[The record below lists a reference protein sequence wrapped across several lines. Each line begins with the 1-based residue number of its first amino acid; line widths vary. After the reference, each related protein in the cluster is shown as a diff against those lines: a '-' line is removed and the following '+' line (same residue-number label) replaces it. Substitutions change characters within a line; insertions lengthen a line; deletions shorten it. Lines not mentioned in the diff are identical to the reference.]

1 MADPRIIQKLT
12 EDLENFDD
20 LVNDIAVS
28 FKGKLNSSLL
38 ESKERIEDLT
48 EAFKK
53 GKDVSKE
60 IEGNLKKLNKE
71 SGKLALDRKSIEA
84 QLADL
89 ANKRYSMS
97 QKQQNKQK
105 ELLEEQ
111 LKQINAQLELN
122 EAEGAYLETLQAEV
136 KTRFEINNLLERANS
151 LASIFDKIGLGT
163 LFTFKGLL
171 DATFK
176 VDNEITQMGKSL
188 GISHD
193 MAEDLRGS
201 MADYARVSNSAFV
214 TATRL
219 AAAQAGLTEQL
230 GIAVDFGNEERETFA
245 RLTEITGLAAD
256 EAGRLA
262 KFSAAA
268 GTSTKDYVSD
278 LRVAANTAM
287 RTNKIHISDKEL
299 LSSVSKLSAGILVK
313 FQGNPKALAESVIQA
328 KKLGLNLEQVD
339 KTAESLLNFESSIEA
354 ELEAELITGKK
365 LNFERARAAA
375 LTGDQA
381 TLMQEV
387 AAQAGSLAEFQDMNV
402 LAQESLAKAFG
413 MSRDEMSEML
423 MQQEA
428 INKYGDAAA
437 KLNKEQLEDMERR
450 NMTAEEYLAMT
461 ENQRSTQERFNDLV
475 LKLQDTFANIAAG
488 PLGTIMSMFASIAEN
503 AGVMYTLIGAA
514 AVIMGANMAAS
525 LGKTIAQLGVVVGL
539 RTAEA
544 AAAVT
549 TAEAMT
555 LGLATI
561 GIIAGVAAVMGML
574 SSFTKG
580 DDVVSPGYGKRM
592 IFSPEG
598 AVALNNQDTIV
609 AGTNLGGGGI
619 NRTDGSMGMAGVMA
633 AISNLATAVASK
645 PTPTPQFALNVDG
658 QQLGSVVGKQQETG
672 TQQTK
677 NSYRLA

>member
-193 MAEDLRGS
+193 MAEDLRDS

-262 KFSAAA
+262 KFSAAT
-268 GTSTKDYVSD
+268 GTTTKKYVSD
-278 LRVAANTAM
+278 LRVAANEAM
-287 RTNKIHISDKEL
+287 RANKIHISDKEL

-365 LNFERARAAA
+365 LNFEKARAAA

-413 MSRDEMSEML
+413 MNRDEMSEML

-437 KLNKEQLEDMERR
+437 KLNKEQLEDMQRR

-514 AVIMGANMAAS
+514 AVIMGTNMAAS
-525 LGKTIAQLGVVVGL
+525 LGKTIAQLGVIVGL

-549 TAEAMT
+549 TAEAAT
-555 LGLATI
+555 LGFATI

>member
-193 MAEDLRGS
+193 MAEDLRDS

-262 KFSAAA
+262 KFSAAT
-268 GTSTKDYVSD
+268 GTTTKKYVSD
-278 LRVAANTAM
+278 LRVAANEAM
-287 RTNKIHISDKEL
+287 RANKIHISDKEL

-413 MSRDEMSEML
+413 MNRDEMSEML

-437 KLNKEQLEDMERR
+437 KLNKEQLEDMQRR

-514 AVIMGANMAAS
+514 AVIMGTNMAAS
-525 LGKTIAQLGVVVGL
+525 LGKTIAQLGVIVGL

-549 TAEAMT
+549 TAEAAT
-555 LGLATI
+555 LGFATI